1 MIVHY
6 WSYMIGHYHYQNGMP
21 SDSPSNATSA
31 EGLAFKSGK
40 ASPNVDIEHKFRN
53 QVL

>member
-6 WSYMIGHYHYQNGMP
+6 WSYVIGHYQNGMP

-40 ASPNVDIEHKFRN
+40 ASPNVDIDHNSETKSCK
-53 QVL
+53 